1 MRRELP
7 KQYDPKLVED
17 SIYQMWM
24 ENDCFHADPDPD
36 KKPDMLEGIIA
47 IKEERVFAGS
57 VFYARHASAVC
68 AHIRVVGDYS
78 DACVLCSRLCCDLSD
93 IIWARIVYDNR
104 FYIGE
109 GLIPY

>member
-1 MRRELP
+1 MQYVHGMLVDLRGELFAH
-7 KQYDPKLVED
+7 
-17 SIYQMWM
+17 IR
-24 ENDCFHADPDPD
+24 
-36 KKPDMLEGIIA
+36 LERIITV
-47 IKEERVFAGS
+47 KEERVFSGS

-104 FYIGE
+104 FYIRE

>member
-1 MRRELP
+1 MAFVFQKVIGCDNGKTEMQYVHGMLVDLRGELFAH
-7 KQYDPKLVED
+7 
-17 SIYQMWM
+17 IR
-24 ENDCFHADPDPD
+24 
-36 KKPDMLEGIIA
+36 LEGIIA

-104 FYIGE
+104 FYIRE

>member
-36 KKPDMLEGIIA
+36 KKPYSIVMPPPNVTGRLHMGHAMDSTLQDILTRHRSRGH
-47 IKEERVFAGS
+47 
-57 VFYARHASAVC
+57 RHADQGRRGASNQ
-68 AHIRVVGDYS
+68 RKS
-78 DACVLCSRLCCDLSD
+78 DTLRP
-93 IIWARIVYDNR
+93 WPR
-104 FYIGE
+104 E
-109 GLIPY
+109 IP

>member
-36 KKPDMLEGIIA
+36 KKP
-47 IKEERVFAGS
+47 
-57 VFYARHASAVC
+57 
-68 AHIRVVGDYS
+68 
-78 DACVLCSRLCCDLSD
+78 
-93 IIWARIVYDNR
+93 
-104 FYIGE
+104 
-109 GLIPY
+109 